1 MGLESSVRI
10 PILPN
15 NKQKNEID
23 NNKIRN
29 KNNIYNRSN
38 LLEDNQM
45 RDLYNRKKKI
55 DYWIGKIY
63 SVLDEDDK
71 NDILKFLEIMQKKDQ
86 SILTITRC
94 ISIIIQIRKQID
106 KPLSEVT
113 KDDIK
118 SIFQWMHIK
127 RYKVEALNYD

>member
-71 NDILKFLEIMQKKDQ
+71 NDILKFLEIMQKKE
-86 SILTITRC
+86 SKH
-94 ISIIIQIRKQID
+94 SNYY
-106 KPLSEVT
+106 S
-113 KDDIK
+113 
-118 SIFQWMHIK
+118 MHQ
-127 RYKVEALNYD
+127 YNYPNKETN